1 MIIMNYIES
10 GWGFGVRV
18 LSRRFV
24 VIIDIVDLML
34 LVDLLFQRNI
44 GVSLDICVN
53 VILVTLSTS
62 LLRVE
67 DEELLDFLTHLLRQ
81 TLHPSQLLHC
91 YQFHTLH
98 LLTQLV
104 KHHEVHEVHPQFL
117 LNYIIIIILQWSL
130 IELN

>member
-67 DEELLDFLTHLLRQ
+67 DEELLDFLTHLLR
-81 TLHPSQLLHC
+81 
-91 YQFHTLH
+91 
-98 LLTQLV
+98 
-104 KHHEVHEVHPQFL
+104 
-117 LNYIIIIILQWSL
+117 
-130 IELN
+130 